1 MIRSLYTRVVLIF
14 LVSVIGGTLLS
25 FFIATWAFREPL
37 NENLQIPLVHFAQDV
52 ARIYEVLP
60 TDEADAFVAGMHQL
74 SSYHIRIYESP
85 DVFRSFGQLD
95 GEGIADITSEE
106 VRRVLSG
113 EKIQRNPNGL
123 TISLVGLP
131 FETKTGFQAIF
142 IDPMGSPSSLFV
154 LKWLLNFSVYALVA
168 GSLVILAAA
177 YFLVRP
183 IQKLTGAT
191 RRIAEGHFDVKLDI
205 RQKGELGTLA
215 RSFEQMIRELGQLE
229 TMRRDFVS
237 NVSHEVQS
245 PLTSI
250 SGYAVALKQVKL
262 SEEQRI
268 RYLDII
274 IGEAGR
280 ISKMSDSLLKLSALE
295 AQSPQLRRE
304 PFQLDEQLRRVV
316 IALQPQWQERQ
327 IAFELD
333 LPDVRLAG
341 DRDQLDQVWTNL
353 IGNAIKF
360 SPDGGQIAIRVETDG
375 SVVTV
380 RVADQGIGIAPEDR
394 ERVFERFFKADR
406 ARSRKYEGSGLGLA
420 IVKQIVTLQGGEIA
434 AESELGKGTTFVV
447 SLPLDP
453 PN

>member
-85 DVFRSFGQLD
+85 GVFRSFGDLD

-131 FETKTGFQAIF
+131 FETKTGSQAIF

-434 AESELGKGTTFVV
+434 VESELGQGTAFVV
-447 SLPLDP
+447 SLPLAP